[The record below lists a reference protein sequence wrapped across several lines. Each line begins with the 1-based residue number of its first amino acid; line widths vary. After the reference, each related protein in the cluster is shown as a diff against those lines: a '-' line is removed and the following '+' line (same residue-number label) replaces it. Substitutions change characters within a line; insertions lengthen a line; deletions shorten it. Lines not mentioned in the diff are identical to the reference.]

1 MPDTGVI
8 GVAFARPPEYIVCR
22 TVAATAPVFLDLVSS
37 TSRGKKY
44 TSDTPPILRSS
55 PHRQDEALE
64 NGCAKARDQPV
75 TASAARQSASVR

>member
-55 PHRQDEALE
+55 PHRQDEAM
-64 NGCAKARDQPV
+64 K
-75 TASAARQSASVR
+75 TAAPRLAISR